1 MTLLR
6 RGRIP
11 RDKVSDE
18 AYRLL
23 HDILWN
29 DCWPNIDYQSPESI
43 ATTIIRQLK
52 KSGYSIQKDLQ

>member
-1 MTLLR
+1 MLLR

-11 RDKVSDE
+11 RDKALDE

-29 DCWPNIDYQSPESI
+29 DCWTNLHYQSPEGI
-43 ATTIIRQLK
+43 ATIIIRELK
-52 KSGYSIQKDLQ
+52 NNGYSIKKEV